1 MAEAEVGDDVYG
13 EDPTVNRLQQEA
25 AELLGKE
32 SAIFVCSGTMG
43 NLSSVLAH
51 CSERGSEAILGDQSH
66 IYQYEAG
73 GVSVLGGV
81 AFNLLKN
88 TAEGL
93 LSIAD
98 IAAAIRPEDQHAA
111 ATRCICIETTH
122 NRCGGTVL
130 PLDYLDQLHE
140 LAQSQRIA
148 VHLDGARIFNA
159 ATALGVPVSRIA
171 SCVDS
176 VQFCLSKGLAAP
188 AGSIVAGTRDF
199 IKKVH
204 KLRKML
210 GGGQRQTGVLAAP
223 GAIFF
228 GNIQ

>member
-98 IAAAIRPEDQHAA
+98 IAAAIRQNCAA
-111 ATRCICIETTH
+111 GDE
-122 NRCGGTVL
+122 
-130 PLDYLDQLHE
+130 Q
-140 LAQSQRIA
+140 
-148 VHLDGARIFNA
+148 
-159 ATALGVPVSRIA
+159 ATAGGSRQCSSACAWDYEAVP
-171 SCVDS
+171 
-176 VQFCLSKGLAAP
+176 G
-188 AGSIVAGTRDF
+188 
-199 IKKVH
+199 
-204 KLRKML
+204 
-210 GGGQRQTGVLAAP
+210 
-223 GAIFF
+223 
-228 GNIQ
+228 